1 MTTPIPAPRGLPLI
15 GNVFNIDPE
24 YPIDSISHLAE
35 IHGPIFKLTTFGNE
49 RLIVA
54 NHALFEELCDE
65 KRFQKSVAGP
75 LEQIRNGVRDGLF
88 TAYQGEHNWEIA
100 HRTLMPAFGPMPIRS
115 MFSEMHDIASQLV
128 MKWARFGP
136 HHDID
141 VSSDFTR
148 LTLDTIALCAM
159 GTRFNSFYHE
169 EMHPFVDAMVG
180 LLVESGNRARRPGIA
195 DSFFRAERQR
205 YDRDIALLQKTA
217 MDLIEDR
224 RKNPTD
230 KPDLLNAMLNGRD
243 PRTGEGLTTDS
254 IVNNMITFLI
264 AGHETTS
271 GLLSF
276 LFVELLQNPD
286 AYRRAQKEVD
296 QVVGTAPVTVDHMSK
311 LPYLTACLREAL
323 RLHPT
328 APGFSV
334 SAKEDEVIGGQYLI
348 KKGQTALCFLVKIQT
363 DPEVYGEDADK
374 FRPERMMEENFSK
387 LPKEAWKPFGN
398 GMRGCIGRPFAW
410 QEALLTVALLLQT
423 FDFTASDPNYQL
435 KIQST
440 LTIKPKNFHM
450 RAAMR
455 RPEAISN
462 MTFHGEDDHAKEATK
477 QRQAKTTTGPGKDA
491 PTLSIYYGSNTGTCE
506 SLASS
511 LASAAASHGFNSKV
525 DILDKAADSLPAG
538 QPTVIITASYEGQPP
553 DNAGRFVGWL
563 EEEKAS
569 LNKINY
575 AVFGC
580 GNRDWVSTYQRIPTL
595 VDDTLAKK
603 GASRITER
611 GFADAN
617 DGEIFNNFDKW
628 SDEQLWPALQK
639 TYGTT
644 TNAADEEDAGLNVK
658 VETTGR
664 SARLRQ
670 DLQSAMVTETR
681 LLTAAGKPAKRHIE
695 LQLPTGAT
703 YKAGD
708 YLAVLP
714 LNPIDTVRRAMARFQ
729 LPWDATIEL
738 DNDAKTTIPTGRPVS
753 AFDVLSAFVELSQ
766 PVTAKQL
773 RAVADTIPD
782 TAQASEVR
790 ELSSSKFATVQSQ
803 NTSLL
808 DILERYPNAAFTL
821 GQFLAALPA
830 MRTRQY
836 SISSSPLASPQKVTL
851 TYSVLDAP
859 SLSAPSPTS
868 GSKAGST
875 SASSEPN
882 ASTTTPITRRHLGVC
897 STYLSQLQPG
907 DVIQV
912 ALRPSH
918 TGFHLPLDAS
928 KPIIMACAGTGLA
941 PFRAF
946 VQERAEKIR
955 GGAKLGPALLF
966 YGCRSPEEDD
976 LYRSELDKWEAEGA
990 VSVRRAYSVDKEKSE
1005 GCKHVQERIW
1015 KDREEAR
1022 ELFKQGAGLYVCGSG
1037 RVGKGVGDVIVEIRK
1052 ASKGDAE
1059 EEAREWLN
1067 QIRGERYWADIFS

>member
-1 MTTPIPAPRGLPLI
+1 MSTPIPAPRGLPLI
-15 GNVFNIDPE
+15 GNIFSIDPE
-24 YPIDSISHLAE
+24 YPIGSLSNLAD
-35 IHGPIFKLTTFGNE
+35 IHGPILKLTVFGTE
-49 RLIVA
+49 RLIV
-54 NHALFEELCDE
+54 NSHSLFEELCDE
-65 KRFQKSVAGP
+65 KRFQKAVSGP

-88 TAYQGEHNWEIA
+88 TAYPGEHNWEVA
-100 HRTLMPAFGPMPIRS
+100 HRTLMPAFGPLPIRT
-115 MFSEMHDIASQLV
+115 MFTEMHDVASQLV

-141 VSSDFTR
+141 VTSDFTR

-195 DSFFRAERQR
+195 DRFLRANRQR

-230 KPDLLNAMLNGRD
+230 KPDLLNAMLKGRD
-243 PRTGEGLTTDS
+243 PKTGEGLTTDS

-276 LFVELLQNPD
+276 LFVELLQTPD

-296 QVVGTAPVTVDHMSK
+296 QMVGTAPVTVDHMSK

-328 APGFSV
+328 APVFTV
-334 SAKEDEVIGGQYLI
+334 SAKEDEVIGGEYMI
-348 KKGQTALCFLVKIQT
+348 KKGQPALCFLPKIQT
-363 DPEVYGEDADK
+363 DPEVYGDDANK
-374 FRPERMMEENFSK
+374 FRPDRMMEENFAK
-387 LPKEAWKPFGN
+387 LPPNAWKPFGN

-423 FDFTASDPNYQL
+423 FDFTPSDPNYQL

-440 LTIKPKNFHM
+440 LTIKPKDFHM

-455 RPEAISN
+455 RPDAISN
-462 MTFHGEDDHAKEATK
+462 MSFGGEADHAKEATK
-477 QRQAKTTTGPGKDA
+477 QRQGKAVSGPGKDA
-491 PTLSIYYGSNTGTCE
+491 PTLSIFYGSNTGTCE

-511 LASAAASHGFNSKV
+511 LASAAAAHGFNSKV
-525 DILDKAADSLPAG
+525 DILDKATDSLPKN
-538 QPTVIITASYEGQPP
+538 QPAIIITASYEGQPP

-563 EEEKAS
+563 EDEKAS
-569 LNKINY
+569 MPDVKY

-595 VDDTLAKK
+595 VDDILAKR
-603 GASRITER
+603 GAHRLADR

-617 DGEIFNNFDKW
+617 DGEIFNAFDKW
-628 SDEQLWPALQK
+628 TDDLLWPALQQE
-639 TYGTT
+639 YDTT
-644 TNAADEEDAGLNVK
+644 TVSSEEEDLGLNVK
-658 VETTGR
+658 IETTGR
-664 SARLRQ
+664 STRLRQ
-670 DLQSAMVTETR
+670 DLQSAMVTESR

-695 LQLPTGAT
+695 LQLPTRAT

-714 LNPIDTVRRAMARFQ
+714 LNPMGAVRRAMARFQ

-738 DNDAKTTIPTGRPVS
+738 EDTAKTTIPTGRPVS

-766 PVTAKQL
+766 PATAKQL
-773 RAVADTIPD
+773 RSVADTIPD
-782 TAQASEVR
+782 TDQASSLR
-790 ELSSSKFATVQSQ
+790 DLAGPNFSTIQ
-803 NTSLL
+803 NQNISLL
-808 DILERYPNAAFTL
+808 DILERHPAATFTL

-836 SISSSPLASPQKVTL
+836 SISSSPLASPTRVTL

-859 SLSAPSPTS
+859 SLSAPSQPTD
-868 GSKAGST
+868 
-875 SASSEPN
+875 PN
-882 ASTTTPITRRHLGVC
+882 ISTTSPTTRRHLGVC
-897 STYLSQLQPG
+897 STYLSNLQPG

-955 GGAKLGPALLF
+955 AGAKLGQALLF
-966 YGCRSPEEDD
+966 YGCRSPDEDD
-976 LYRSELDKWEAEGA
+976 LYREEMEKWEGEGA
-990 VSVRRAYSVDKEKSE
+990 VSVRRAYSAKKEESE
-1005 GCKHVQERIW
+1005 GCAHVQDRIW
-1015 KDREEAR
+1015 RERGEAV

-1037 RVGKGVGDVIVEIRK
+1037 RVGKSVGDVIVEIRK
-1052 ASKGDAE
+1052 ESRGVGE
-1059 EEAREWLN
+1059 EEARGWLDE
-1067 QIRGERYWADIFS
+1067 IRGERYWADIFS